1 MVMNTLGDTLAKTE
15 VKTLRDRKTKRIENL
30 KSWRH
35 STQVES
41 VFNALADSL
50 VEINGKT
57 LEDKLLH
64 VQEEALVDTVAY
76 RIALL
81 L

>member
-1 MVMNTLGDTLAKTE
+1 MVMNRLGDTLAKTE

-30 KSWRH
+30 YSWRH

-41 VFNALADSL
+41 VFNGLADSL

-64 VQEEALVDTVAY
+64 VQDEALVDTVAY

-81 L
+81 